1 MGNELQENIMLF
13 ISKWA
18 RENKGPIP
26 RKNIVTAM
34 TNNGVKSFTTINA
47 INVLLRKGYV
57 RRSVG
62 RSNTTSYVQIRT
74 LFSKRNQIGI
84 KSELNRNE

>member
-13 ISKWA
+13 ISQWA
-18 RENKGPIP
+18 RENKDPIP

-34 TNNGVKSFTTINA
+34 ADNGVKSFTTINA
-47 INVLLRKGYV
+47 INVLLRKGYI

-74 LFSKRNQIGI
+74 LFRRNQT
-84 KSELNRNE
+84 L